1 MVIAELT
8 RYASLIAGI
17 VRDSRKPGAGVR
29 RNVFVATM
37 QQLESD
43 LDDLRR
49 TADLGD
55 AAHSVMETASALN
68 HAQANPESMATFLR
82 PAQVSIATAIKQYRR
97 QHSAGQSLKST
108 AIKTNQHVTL
118 PDGKRAVV
126 TGVALGSDGE
136 PLVRVKAVKA
146 IDWRSTLLALQPIV
160 QGAIA
165 AAQRGVFTSKEERIF
180 TRASAMLKRASVGVG
195 AGIPKEAANFA
206 RTAQQASDSAKRYGQ
221 LASLPDDQH
230 KPGEKETCLRTYAHT
245 ASAVMTYLK
254 EAINAIPATRTVTK
268 SADVNGG
275 RYVLKNFIPQLKRI
289 AFSGHN
295 KLLKS
300 PQNQHL
306 AEQVQGEL
314 KNIINL
320 ISQVRGFIELDLAA
334 YRQLRAE
341 VSEFMN
347 TQDFAESAQY
357 VGRYVQKLEK
367 DLKQALAHSAKSA
380 DVIVLAAREV
390 RAVKATPE
398 QQAINEKYDRARN
411 TLMNVYKKAYTQ
423 VLGMIRAQGNVKRA
437 VYEQLESTLSTVS
450 DEHRLVGD
458 RSNNWRSTDPAGYAQ
473 VALFN
478 YKKPDVRLAALNN
491 CLGDLKINIVKLASF
506 DKILP
511 GVERRQ
517 RPFGASS
524 VSAKAAN
531 LRSAE
536 FDTAN
541 ALAALHSARGAALD
555 RDLQGTMSTLSV
567 AKGYLQSLLA
577 NLQGVPDASVLR
589 LVRNHIGTVSGL
601 LALRRGD
608 YSPERDILNVIK
620 PMSDELARVMQY
632 IKQQRKAEGKS
643 VKAGYTEPIDEAW
656 WKETLLAA
664 LDYSLAALGD
674 ANRGKIADAL
684 KNNVEANGKI
694 RDCRNPR
701 RMPEILPLM
710 NQALRYTVAA
720 NVSLKNGDAKKAADE
735 SHDAASKITEAY
747 QVFVK
752 VAALPPW
759 RRQSGKSVKA
769 DDFVALRPDMDFH
782 EYGRTVYQYA
792 KLIESDPNPTSRLN
806 KLNRLR
812 AKLKK
817 LNIGILGGDLPYLA
831 KIAANAKRELRGA
844 PPAPRVTKAAD
855 YEDTATLQSYVAQ
868 TITAIQRAYSAFN
881 QSGQASIVGL
891 RAPMLWIKLI
901 AKELKDVD
909 YGAPR
914 YALERWH
921 SVMKWGEM
929 KITSKDPE
937 WQRMLR
943 VMQLCVDDMKFI
955 QVKLGR

>member
-1 MVIAELT
+1 MAGTTNMVIAELT

-108 AIKTNQHVTL
+108 AIKTSQHVTL

-230 KPGEKETCLRTYAHT
+230 KPGEKEAWLRTYAHT

-367 DLKQALAHSAKSA
+367 DLKQALTHSAKSA
-380 DVIVLAAREV
+380 DVIVLAARDV
-390 RAVKATPE
+390 TPVKARYYNDAWGREIMSTIDRKLGSLDFVWDNSDGTFTVGYLYMNPGE
-398 QQAINEKYDRARN
+398 IGLKPAQQQQAGLARRVQQAFPGARMRYDKIITPVPESVGYYRIQVRFAPKPPASKSATKAPTTRVNGVTVKNE
-411 TLMNVYKKAYTQ
+411 
-423 VLGMIRAQGNVKRA
+423 LGFIPHPEKSGDYFFFIDHV
-437 VYEQLESTLSTVS
+437 
-450 DEHRLVGD
+450 EHRIYG
-458 RSNNWRSTDPAGYAQ
+458 TYKE
-473 VALFN
+473 ALQ
-478 YKKPDVRLAALNN
+478 KAV
-491 CLGDLKINIVKLASF
+491 NIA
-506 DKILP
+506 
-511 GVERRQ
+511 RRD
-517 RPFGASS
+517 S
-524 VSAKAAN
+524 V
-531 LRSAE
+531 
-536 FDTAN
+536 
-541 ALAALHSARGAALD
+541 
-555 RDLQGTMSTLSV
+555 
-567 AKGYLQSLLA
+567 
-577 NLQGVPDASVLR
+577 
-589 LVRNHIGTVSGL
+589 
-601 LALRRGD
+601 
-608 YSPERDILNVIK
+608 
-620 PMSDELARVMQY
+620 DEIEVT
-632 IKQQRKAEGKS
+632 G
-643 VKAGYTEPIDEAW
+643 
-656 WKETLLAA
+656 
-664 LDYSLAALGD
+664 
-674 ANRGKIADAL
+674 
-684 KNNVEANGKI
+684 
-694 RDCRNPR
+694 
-701 RMPEILPLM
+701 
-710 NQALRYTVAA
+710 
-720 NVSLKNGDAKKAADE
+720 
-735 SHDAASKITEAY
+735 
-747 QVFVK
+747 
-752 VAALPPW
+752 
-759 RRQSGKSVKA
+759 
-769 DDFVALRPDMDFH
+769 LRPD
-782 EYGRTVYQYA
+782 YGQ
-792 KLIESDPNPTSRLN
+792 
-806 KLNRLR
+806 
-812 AKLKK
+812 
-817 LNIGILGGDLPYLA
+817 
-831 KIAANAKRELRGA
+831 
-844 PPAPRVTKAAD
+844 
-855 YEDTATLQSYVAQ
+855 
-868 TITAIQRAYSAFN
+868 
-881 QSGQASIVGL
+881 
-891 RAPMLWIKLI
+891 
-901 AKELKDVD
+901 
-909 YGAPR
+909 
-914 YALERWH
+914 
-921 SVMKWGEM
+921 
-929 KITSKDPE
+929 
-937 WQRMLR
+937 
-943 VMQLCVDDMKFI
+943 
-955 QVKLGR
+955 